1 MESQCELVMLSLSKR
16 LLFGKVFNRLPHDI
30 TYNNTKATQSPPS
43 RGGFRWGFEIRH
55 QNMPLF
61 TSRKQQGN
69 IKLSFQDDMLLV
81 EKPDG
86 KQQVFPLTFYPALLG
101 ATEEDK
107 QDWEQTTTG
116 IRWKKLNVDINI

>member
-1 MESQCELVMLSLSKR
+1 M
-16 LLFGKVFNRLPHDI
+16 
-30 TYNNTKATQSPPS
+30 A
-43 RGGFRWGFEIRH
+43 
-55 QNMPLF
+55 LF
-61 TSRKQQGN
+61 TSRKQQAN

-86 KQQVFPLTFYPALLG
+86 KQQAFPLAFYPALLK